1 MTPERKPAK
10 TLAAIQSIEELM
22 AHAHAIE
29 AEAEARYRE
38 LAIQMELHNNREVAA
53 LFRTLERYEGQHA
66 REIESRAAG
75 MSLPVL
81 DPWEFKWADAEGPEL
96 VDSLSMHYLMSPR
109 MVLVR
114 ALQAER
120 QAFAFFN
127 KLASSTTDIAISD
140 MAKNFAADEQEH
152 ISMIK
157 NLLAK
162 LKYPQSDWDDDL
174 DPPVALE

>member
-1 MTPERKPAK
+1 MTPEREPSKSL
-10 TLAAIQSIEELM
+10 TTIQSIEELM
-22 AHAHAIE
+22 AHAYAIE
-29 AEAEARYRE
+29 AEAEARYRV
-38 LAIQMELHNNREVAA
+38 LAVQMEMHNNREVAA
-53 LFRTLERYEGQHA
+53 LFRTLEKYEGQHA
-66 REIESRAAG
+66 REIDARATG
-75 MSLPVL
+75 MSLPVPE
-81 DPWEFKWADAEGPEL
+81 PWEFKWADAESPEL

-109 MVLVR
+109 MVLAR

-127 KLASSTTDIAISD
+127 KLASSTTDPAISD

-162 LKYPQSDWDDDL
+162 LEYPPPDWDDDL